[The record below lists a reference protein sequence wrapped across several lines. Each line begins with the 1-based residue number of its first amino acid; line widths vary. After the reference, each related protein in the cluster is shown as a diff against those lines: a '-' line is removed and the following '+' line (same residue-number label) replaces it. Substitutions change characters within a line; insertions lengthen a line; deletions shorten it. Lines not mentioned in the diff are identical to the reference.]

1 MITTIK
7 AKVTAF
13 ASLGKGLMVNFAR
26 GVKLNETSL
35 LNTFSKSLGSAITS
49 IKNYY
54 DKFYSAGAYV
64 VMGFVNGIDANIY
77 KAEGKAAAMVL
88 KAEAAA
94 KVAMDAH
101 SPSKK
106 FYKAGAYAGMGFVN
120 ALDDYGSDSYKAGF
134 AMADNARVGLSKAI
148 STVRD
153 LINNGMD
160 DQLTIRP
167 VLDLSNITSGAN
179 RLNSLFDTNPSVGL
193 LSNVRSVSSM
203 MNRNQNGVNDDV
215 ISAIKDLGNKINA
228 SSGDTYS
235 INGITY
241 DDGSNVSEAVKTL
254 TRAVKMGRRT

>member
-1 MITTIK
+1 MESRFLSVDSSSLPIT
-7 AKVTAF
+7 AKMTADT
-13 ASLGKGLMVNFAR
+13 A
-26 GVKLNETSL
+26 E
-35 LNTFSKSLGSAITS
+35 
-49 IKNYY
+49 
-54 DKFYSAGAYV
+54 SAGV
-64 VMGFVNGIDANIY
+64 TEGRTGIVSRRR
-77 KAEGKAAAMVL
+77 KFFP
-88 KAEAAA
+88 AA
-94 KVAMDAH
+94 KTAMNAH

-106 FYKAGAYAGMGFVN
+106 FYKVGTYAGMGFVN
-120 ALDDYGSDSYKAGF
+120 ALDDYGSESYKAGF

-179 RLNSLFDTNPSVGL
+179 QLNGLFNTNPSVGL